1 MIKIKDNF
9 KELLMESLDKDLIDF
24 WNIKL
29 AKGGVIRTDAK
40 TNNIKAIYLSITTFD
55 CPLEMQW
62 LKFIPR
68 TETGKQSFFI
78 DSIYSKRNLYGDPTA
93 DEYRYT
99 PDENR
104 DLIATYKYLG
114 KWTVGDAIVTQRKN
128 GIESSYICGTIST
141 LPDSIKKFEGVDLR
155 EGDETVFWTDSDQD
169 RHWSFLERPLNITY
183 SSGGRVGITSSDF
196 PLPF

>member
-9 KELLMESLDKDLIDF
+9 KELLMQSLDKDLIDF

-29 AKGGVIRTDAK
+29 AKGGVVRTDAK

-55 CPLEMQW
+55 YNLEMEW

-78 DSIYSKRNLYGDPTA
+78 DSIYSKRNLYGDPTE

-99 PDENR
+99 ADKNR
-104 DLIATYKYLG
+104 NLLATYKYLG
-114 KWTVGDAIVTQRKN
+114 KSIVGDAIVSQRKN
-128 GIESSYICGTIST
+128 GVESSYICGTIST

-155 EGDETVFWTDSDQD
+155 EGDQTVFWTDSDQD
-169 RHWSFLERPLNITY
+169 RHWSFLECPLNITY
-183 SSGGRVGITSSDF
+183 SSDGRVGIISSDLH
-196 PLPF
+196 LPF

>member
-1 MIKIKDNF
+1 
-9 KELLMESLDKDLIDF
+9 MESLDKDLIDF

-55 CPLEMQW
+55 YNLEMEW

-78 DSIYSKRNLYGDPTA
+78 DSIYSKRNLYGEPTEN
-93 DEYRYT
+93 EYRYT

-104 DLIATYKYLG
+104 DLIATYKYLN
-114 KWTVGDAIVTQRKN
+114 KFPVDVGDAIVAQRKN
-128 GIESSYICGTIST
+128 GVESSYICGSIST
-141 LPDSIKKFEGVDLR
+141 LPDSVKKFEGVDLR
-155 EGDETVFWTDSDQD
+155 EGDRTIFWTDSDQD
-169 RHWSFLERPLNITY
+169 RHWSFLERRLNVLNCPE
-183 SSGGRVGITSSDF
+183 SQLGIFSSDQILSQKLNF
-196 PLPF
+196 N

>member
-1 MIKIKDNF
+1 MIKIKNNF

-29 AKGGVIRTDAK
+29 AKGGVVRTDAK
-40 TNNIKAIYLSITTFD
+40 TNNVKAIYLSITTFD
-55 CPLEMQW
+55 NNLEMEW

-78 DSIYSKRNLYGDPTA
+78 DSIYSKRNLYGDPTE

-99 PDENR
+99 ADKNR
-104 DLIATYKYLG
+104 NLLATYKYLG

-128 GIESSYICGTIST
+128 GVESSYICGPISA
-141 LPDSIKKFEGVDLR
+141 LPDSVKKFEGVDLR
-155 EGDETVFWTDSDQD
+155 EGDQTVFWADSDQD
-169 RHWSFLERPLNITY
+169 RHWSFLERRLDVLHSSEGRAGIISSEEINI
-183 SSGGRVGITSSDF
+183 
-196 PLPF
+196 